1 MAWHSEGWSHA
12 LSTRLHPLASLDERP
27 LRFARIVV
35 HRASPPSDFDEEIA
49 VVALHSGW
57 ERWRVSHLRQEA
69 ERLLT
74 WQRQRHAGSSGGG
87 GGGEGEPLQIAY
99 LMDVLGGA
107 LYAHDLLGDLEI
119 IPRRRAASVDLF
131 AVLEGE
137 RPVHT
142 LTPSA
147 DEGACL
153 CVKFARVGEGG
164 GPSRSSSHTA
174 VITRCVSVCVCVCV
188 RGRLCQRGRG
198 THLSDLTPR

>member
-74 WQRQRHAGSSGGG
+74 WQRQRQAGSSGGSSS
-87 GGGEGEPLQIAY
+87 GEGGALQIAY

-142 LTPSA
+142 PTPSA

-153 CVKFARVGEGG
+153 CVKFARVRDWMVGHHAAAHT
-164 GPSRSSSHTA
+164 PLLSRG
-174 VITRCVSVCVCVCV
+174 V
-188 RGRLCQRGRG
+188 
-198 THLSDLTPR
+198 